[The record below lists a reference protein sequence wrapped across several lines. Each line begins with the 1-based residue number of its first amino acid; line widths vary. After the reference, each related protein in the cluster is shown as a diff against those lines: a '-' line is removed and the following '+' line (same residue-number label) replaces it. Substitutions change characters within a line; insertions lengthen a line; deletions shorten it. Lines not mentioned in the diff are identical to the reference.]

1 MLLKKKKL
9 PNLNVELPPAPE
21 TKYIVYGG
29 SYSGNLAAW
38 MRLKYPHLV
47 FAAVPSS
54 APVQMSYN
62 YYQYFDPIRK
72 YGPKHCIQAIRSVV
86 LFVDHILFSPF
97 DHHKVNLK
105 RKFGAEDLQ
114 HDDDFAE
121 CKVFFYLYIV
131 FFFY

>member
-1 MLLKKKKL
+1 
-9 PNLNVELPPAPE
+9 
-21 TKYIVYGG
+21 
-29 SYSGNLAAW
+29 

-121 CKVFFYLYIV
+121 CKVYFLVVYCFLTNATNIYSIILSFRIMARNDTC
-131 FFFY
+131 F